1 MAHAITYLRKRHSK
15 LKVQVI
21 SFNNFIL
28 IVYNLMDHKK
38 LLTMYGLTINFNNLL
53 ILENIK
59 KEKIK

>member
-1 MAHAITYLRKRHSK
+1 
-15 LKVQVI
+15 
-21 SFNNFIL
+21 
-28 IVYNLMDHKK
+28 MDHKK